1 LIHVIKFFKNL
12 KKVIIIGS
20 GIAGIA
26 TSIRLKS
33 LGYDVQVFES
43 NQYPGGKLSSFKLG
57 PYRFDS
63 GPSLLT
69 MPHFID
75 ELFELFN
82 ENSKEHFLYKK
93 KNISCKYYWEDGI
106 VLNAFS
112 DKLRFSKEVEDKL
125 GVDSKTLLN
134 YLDKAKKKYDLTK
147 SIFLEKSLHKL
158 KTFFSK
164 DVLKGLLNLNIFQI
178 NQSLNQVNLRELKE
192 PHLVQLFNRFATYN
206 GSSPYKTP
214 GMMTLIQHLEQEY
227 GTFVAKNG
235 MVDIANSLYRLAK
248 NQGVKFYFNNFVT
261 EILVSNNQAIGI
273 SVGKKKYFSD
283 CVVSNMDV
291 VPTYRRLL
299 KKYSEP
305 SIALNQERSSSALI
319 FYWGIK
325 KEFKE
330 LELHNIFFSKDYK
343 EEFNSI
349 FEKKEIYDDPTIYV
363 NITSKD
369 VIGDAPKGSE
379 NWFVMINAP
388 HDNDQDWELIK
399 QNIRKRTIEKL
410 NKILKVNIE
419 EFIEHEKVYTPKDL
433 QKNTQSYLGSLY
445 GSSSNNKL
453 SAFLRHPNFSNE
465 ILNLYF
471 CGGSVHPGGGIPLC
485 LLSAKIVSNIIKNN

>member
-1 LIHVIKFFKNL
+1 M

-399 QNIRKRTIEKL
+399 ENIRKRTIEKL
-410 NKILKVNIE
+410 NRILKVNIE
-419 EFIEHEKVYTPKDL
+419 EFIEFEKVYTPKDL
-433 QKNTQSYLGSLY
+433 QQNTQSYLGSLY
-445 GSSSNNKL
+445 GSSSNNKM
-453 SAFLRHPNFSNE
+453 SAFLRHPNFSKE

-485 LLSAKIVSNIIKNN
+485 LLSAKIVSNIIKNK